1 MWIKKRGMW
10 DHFGGA
16 LTLKS
21 DDGGVGRVV
30 DHGTY
35 MCAAG
40 TCRAGCGYLQLGK
53 RLAQVPPTA
62 DARTVECSLFLF
74 LSDPSPIIGYACH
87 SLTNSLTHSLTD
99 LLTPV

>member
-1 MWIKKRGMW
+1 MQLQINSSEKVLMWIKKRGMW

-21 DDGGVGRVV
+21 DDGGVSVGY
-30 DHGTY
+30 HGTY

-53 RLAQVPPTA
+53 RLAQLPPTA
-62 DARTVECSLFLF
+62 DARTV
-74 LSDPSPIIGYACH
+74 
-87 SLTNSLTHSLTD
+87 
-99 LLTPV
+99 

>member
-1 MWIKKRGMW
+1 MQLHKNSRENVLMWIKEIGMW

-21 DDGGVGRVV
+21 DDGGCV

-53 RLAQVPPTA
+53 RLAQLPPTA
-62 DARTVECSLFLF
+62 DACDV
-74 LSDPSPIIGYACH
+74 
-87 SLTNSLTHSLTD
+87 
-99 LLTPV
+99 

>member
-1 MWIKKRGMW
+1 MDQERGMW

-21 DDGGVGRVV
+21 DDDGVWGGY
-30 DHGTY
+30 HGTY

-53 RLAQVPPTA
+53 RLAQLPPTD
-62 DARTVECSLFLF
+62 DA
-74 LSDPSPIIGYACH
+74 YAI
-87 SLTNSLTHSLTD
+87 
-99 LLTPV
+99 